1 MGRRKKNE
9 RENIKVEREHEGMKR
24 VEGEHKRIRIGKT

>member
-9 RENIKVEREHEGMKR
+9 RENIKVEREHEGTKR
-24 VEGEHKRIRIGKT
+24 VEGNIKE